1 MTINMEQ
8 AIAKMMQLQALDVHY
23 SMNGSRTGA
32 DGTADCSGAVYAA
45 LVFAGAKPN
54 QSVIST
60 ETEHAWLLA
69 NGFQLIAKNQNWQ
82 MKRGDILIFGL
93 KGLSAGAN
101 GHTAIALN
109 TQQVI
114 HCNARND
121 GISIDDEGILPY
133 ELGWY
138 VYRLAKTSHSSQTQ
152 PHPQANAT
160 NQTSLA
166 WIAEKGIFQL
176 AYPIHLRTSPTTS
189 AIIIATL
196 PAKSLVRYEA
206 YTYTQGYV
214 WIRQQRANGQYG
226 YLATGECIGTQR
238 QTYWGKFY

>member
-60 ETEHAWLLA
+60 ETEHDWLLA
-69 NGFQLIAKNQNWQ
+69 NGFQLIAQNQNWSMQ
-82 MKRGDILIFGL
+82 RGDILIFGL

-109 TQQVI
+109 HQQVI
-114 HCNARND
+114 HCNARVN
-121 GISIDDEGILPY
+121 GISIDGEYILPY

-138 VYRLAKTSHSSQTQ
+138 VYRLKRVDAVTSNPS
-152 PHPQANAT
+152 HPQSNAPDP
-160 NQTSLA
+160 SSSA
-166 WIAEKGIFQL
+166 WIAEKGVFQL

-189 AIIIATL
+189 ASIIATL

-206 YTYTQGYV
+206 YAYIKGYV
-214 WIRQQRANGQYG
+214 WIRQKRADGQYG
-226 YLATGECIGTQR
+226 YLATGECVGNQR
-238 QTYWGKFY
+238 QTSWGKFY